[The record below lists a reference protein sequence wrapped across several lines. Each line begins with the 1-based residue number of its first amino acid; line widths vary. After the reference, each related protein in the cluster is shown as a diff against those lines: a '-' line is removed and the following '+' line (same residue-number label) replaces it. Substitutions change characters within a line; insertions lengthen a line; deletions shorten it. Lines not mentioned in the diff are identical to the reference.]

1 MLNTFLESYT
11 KLLPQSYR
19 KLISKLSTHPNLLM
33 HQSITP
39 IPSLHPS
46 DITLTV
52 TSSSGP
58 IPKGV
63 SLFMIPTS
71 QSFSNYTL
79 AGANT
84 QDRYAV

>member
-1 MLNTFLESYT
+1 MLKTFIESYT
-11 KLLPQSYR
+11 KLLPQSYT
-19 KLISKLSTHPNLLM
+19 KLTSKLSTHPNLLM
-33 HQSITP
+33 HQSINA
-39 IPSLHPS
+39 IPSFHPS

-52 TSSSGP
+52 FSTSGP

-79 AGANT
+79 AGANP